1 VGTVGLL
8 EPAPE
13 LCEIIA
19 IAGDG
24 PRPEIGMAETRGE
37 RLQPVVPLGK
47 DMVASLVHNHPLAY
61 ALRFLRQMAA
71 VGRDYNAQGGL
82 DTKNGCIIWTRRAPQ
97 ERLISPSTP
106 QTQGPTALA

>member
-1 VGTVGLL
+1 ML

-37 RLQPVVPLGK
+37 CLQPVVPLGK
-47 DMVASLVHNHPLAY
+47 DRLASLVHNHPLAY

-71 VGRDYNAQGGL
+71 IGRDYNAEGGL
-82 DTKNGCIIWTRRAPQ
+82 DTKIGYIIWIRRARQ
-97 ERLISPSTP
+97 ERLISPTTP
-106 QTQGPTALA
+106 QAWSITVLA